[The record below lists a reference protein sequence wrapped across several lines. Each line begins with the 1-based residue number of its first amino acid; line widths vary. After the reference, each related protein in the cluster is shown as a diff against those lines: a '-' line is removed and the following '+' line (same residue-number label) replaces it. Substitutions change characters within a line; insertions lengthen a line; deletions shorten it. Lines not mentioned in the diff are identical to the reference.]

1 YVGADGNLLPHAF
14 VNGKDQNFNAFN
26 LDMFYTWDF
35 SYGSK
40 LIIGYK
46 NWLGNDFPINGI
58 NYKNYTGNLQQVFQ
72 QPHGNELTVRLI
84 YYIDYL
90 TLRKKG
96 V

>member
-1 YVGADGNLLPHAF
+1 LPHTF
-14 VNGKDQNFNAFN
+14 VNGQDQNFNALN

-35 SYGSK
+35 RYGSK

-58 NYKNYTGNLQQVFQ
+58 NYKSYTGNLAQVFQ

-84 YYIDYL
+84 YYLDYL
-90 TLRKKG
+90 TMRKKNS
-96 V
+96 